1 MQLKHSEDWHLHK
14 KVKGHD
20 HLIKDEFSKAV
31 INTDKEGYTLYK
43 KRRTLMQTKNNEILE
58 LKSEMTELKIMMS
71 QVLEKCNGKEC

>member
-1 MQLKHSEDWHLHK
+1 MHK

-58 LKSEMTELKIMMS
+58 LKSEMTELKIMIS